1 MVVVLQL
8 YHLILLVVTGA
19 DIWGPNGMPDW
30 SNLGGPGDVNIGP
43 PGSTTGQ
50 FNMSDAIARYI
61 GLYGPP
67 PGPLDGGTDYFP
79 SPGDDGVESEPG
91 PDNFDY
97 TAFDPSGGAGSI
109 IDDTGIFRDPLNN
122 MILGNTGANALL
134 GQHYIDAI
142 DSGNPYAAQ
151 YDVDPVTGAR
161 TAKPGSVLGELEG
174 MLQRSNDKAMEDVV
188 NRYSATN
195 KLGAGSFRSAMSD
208 QMNDGYLDQLAR
220 ARINFGIKEADFVEP
235 ARRNRL
241 SDLAGFNQS
250 MINNLSSGL
259 DQAQSI
265 KQSDIGAQ
273 QSVWAGN
280 NQNFYDF
287 LNAQQGA
294 AGWTQ
299 EMMDQGLK
307 MYLQGQTGGGGA
319 QNAMLAGATQGMGNV
334 INQPQSNPWGD
345 LSSAIASYQY
355 SRPNEDDD

>member
-1 MVVVLQL
+1 
-8 YHLILLVVTGA
+8 
-19 DIWGPNGMPDW
+19 
-30 SNLGGPGDVNIGP
+30 
-43 PGSTTGQ
+43 
-50 FNMSDAIARYI
+50 
-61 GLYGPP
+61 
-67 PGPLDGGTDYFP
+67 
-79 SPGDDGVESEPG
+79 
-91 PDNFDY
+91 
-97 TAFDPSGGAGSI
+97 
-109 IDDTGIFRDPLNN
+109 
-122 MILGNTGANALL
+122 MI
-134 GQHYIDAI
+134 
-142 DSGNPYAAQ
+142 
-151 YDVDPVTGAR
+151 
-161 TAKPGSVLGELEG
+161 EG